1 MSSDLITVE
10 AGQLTSQ
17 RGDAFR
23 VRITADAYANLVEAP
38 PMDTLKTREDWDRAI
53 AAQEDTKRV
62 ITAPLA
68 AAFEA
73 DRSLRELTYDVP
85 SELRAGSV
93 TVHARAVRFQD
104 GAGFLIGFPG

>member
-1 MSSDLITVE
+1 MSSELITVE

-17 RGDAFR
+17 QGVSFR
-23 VRITADAYANLVEAP
+23 VRISGPAYANLVEAP
-38 PMDTLKTREDWDRAI
+38 PMDTLKTREDWDRAL
-53 AAQEDTKRV
+53 AVQEDAKRV

-73 DRSLRELTYDVP
+73 DNRLRDLTYDLP
-85 SELRAGSV
+85 SAQRAGNV
-93 TVHARAVRFQD
+93 TVHARAVRFHD